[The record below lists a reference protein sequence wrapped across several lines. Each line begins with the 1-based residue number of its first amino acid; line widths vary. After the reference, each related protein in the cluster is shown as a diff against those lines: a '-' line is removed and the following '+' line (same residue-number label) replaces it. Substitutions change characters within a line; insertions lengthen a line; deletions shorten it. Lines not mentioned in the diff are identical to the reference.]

1 MAAEAL
7 RFYTARVAE
16 LDPDIRPAQKGVA
29 AFGSTRFQ
37 TISTPQE
44 SKALTASQT
53 SAIVISSSGMATG
66 GRVLHHMAAALPDSR
81 HTMLFVGYQAAG
93 TRGRQLVDGARE
105 VRIHGRLVPVAAR
118 VVKIDSMSAHADRG
132 EILKWLRTL
141 PRAPQRLCLVHGE
154 VEPMTALQG
163 RLKEQLGWDAVMPT
177 HGERIEI

>member
-1 MAAEAL
+1 M
-7 RFYTARVAE
+7 
-16 LDPDIRPAQKGVA
+16 
-29 AFGSTRFQ
+29 
-37 TISTPQE
+37 
-44 SKALTASQT
+44 
-53 SAIVISSSGMATG
+53 
-66 GRVLHHMAAALPDSR
+66 LHHMAAALPDSR

-105 VRIHGRLVPVAAR
+105 VRIHGRLVPVAAQ

-154 VEPMTALQG
+154 VEPMTALQI
-163 RLKEQLGWDAVMPT
+163 RLKEQLGWDALMPT